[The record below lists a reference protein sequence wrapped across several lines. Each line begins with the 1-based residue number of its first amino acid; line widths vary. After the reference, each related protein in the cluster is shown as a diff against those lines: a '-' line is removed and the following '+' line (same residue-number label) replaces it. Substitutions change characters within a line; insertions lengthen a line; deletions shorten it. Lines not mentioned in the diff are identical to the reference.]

1 MRFYWVLHQYYETLS
16 VLTTFKGTLLEII
29 DYSHFKEY
37 HKIILAFKRKWKKEG
52 KDLKFE
58 REIRKNEVYR
68 TFRKQKEN
76 LEKIRSAELANF

>member
-1 MRFYWVLHQYYETLS
+1 MLRQYYETLS

-29 DYSHFKEY
+29 DYLHFNEY
-37 HKIILAFKRKWKKEG
+37 HNIILAFKMGKWKEEG

-68 TFRKQKEN
+68 TFR
-76 LEKIRSAELANF
+76 